1 MYEQAEK
8 AERWLFEK
16 AEKTWKLNIWKAQ
29 KAEKMAGKALKCE
42 HFDSRTVSL
51 AAHKAAH
58 LKKLKRQKSWKVIGL
73 MA

>member
-16 AEKTWKLNIWKAQ
+16 AEKTWKLNIWKAE
-29 KAEKMAGKALKCE
+29 KAEKYKTAGKALKCE

-51 AAHKAAH
+51 AAHIA
-58 LKKLKRQKSWKVIGL
+58 
-73 MA
+73 